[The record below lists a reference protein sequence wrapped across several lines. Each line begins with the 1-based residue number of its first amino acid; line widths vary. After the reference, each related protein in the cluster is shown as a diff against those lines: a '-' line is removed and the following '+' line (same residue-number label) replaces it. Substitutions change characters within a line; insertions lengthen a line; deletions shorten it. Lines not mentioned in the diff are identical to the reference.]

1 MDMETLQKFISIIL
15 KKQLFTDVDM
25 ESFGDEGANVISRA
39 KLHALINVVMK
50 DASDEEKQAYRD
62 DVAKIY
68 ETNIRLKIEN
78 TLKMF
83 SDIDVLKA
91 MGIED
96 SEQAETLEEIKKH
109 LLIPT
114 DIMDSSIKAV
124 TNTFKNMKL

>member
-1 MDMETLQKFISIIL
+1 
-15 KKQLFTDVDM
+15 
-25 ESFGDEGANVISRA
+25 
-39 KLHALINVVMK
+39 MK

-124 TNTFKNMKL
+124 TSTFKNMKL